1 MKVKVRY
8 FARFREL
15 SGTGEEIIELPEG
28 SKISDLI
35 GHIKSIH
42 PDFKREAFSEGY
54 NDEVDINVSKNGR
67 YASFDE
73 ELKEGDIVALF
84 PPTSGG

>member
-1 MKVKVRY
+1 
-8 FARFREL
+8 
-15 SGTGEEIIELPEG
+15 
-28 SKISDLI
+28 
-35 GHIKSIH
+35 IKSIH